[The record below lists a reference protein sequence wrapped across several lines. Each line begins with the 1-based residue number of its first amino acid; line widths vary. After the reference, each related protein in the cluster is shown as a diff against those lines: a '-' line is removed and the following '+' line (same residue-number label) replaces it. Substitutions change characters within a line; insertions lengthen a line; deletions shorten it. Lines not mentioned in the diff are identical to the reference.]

1 MTTADGLVWVFL
13 IALALLA
20 GLIDSLAGGGGLIT
34 VPGFFILMGPGPEA
48 IGTNKILA
56 VTASGAALLA
66 YWKNAQIEARL
77 IGIALIATGLGAF
90 SGARVAP
97 HLPNEFFRWLVIALA
112 PAMMW
117 LVLNKDVWQSRWVDT
132 EPRPSPLTTLWQ
144 AGVGV
149 FFAGFYDG
157 LAGPGGGTLMFLALY
172 FLGRAPLPMA
182 IGTSK
187 LANLASA
194 LVSLGTYE
202 IQGLVRWDIG
212 WLGALPIGAGAF
224 IGASW
229 IARLGRGQRPEA
241 SMRLQKLARQALFV
255 IAGLMLL
262 RLAFDLGEQA
272 LPIFTD
278 RD

>member
-1 MTTADGLVWVFL
+1 V
-13 IALALLA
+13 
-20 GLIDSLAGGGGLIT
+20 DSS
-34 VPGFFILMGPGPEA
+34 P
-48 IGTNKILA
+48 K
-56 VTASGAALLA
+56 
-66 YWKNAQIEARL
+66 
-77 IGIALIATGLGAF
+77 
-90 SGARVAP
+90 
-97 HLPNEFFRWLVIALA
+97 
-112 PAMMW
+112 
-117 LVLNKDVWQSRWVDT
+117 
-132 EPRPSPLTTLWQ
+132 PSPQTTLWQ

-149 FFAGFYDG
+149 FLAGFYDG

-172 FLGRAPLPMA
+172 FLGRTPLPLA

-194 LVSLGTYE
+194 LVSLATYE
-202 IQGLVRWDIG
+202 AQGLVRWEIG
-212 WLGALPIGAGAF
+212 WLGAIPIGAGAF

-229 IARLGRGQRPEA
+229 IARLGRVQRPEA
-241 SMRLQKLARQALFV
+241 SVRLQKLARQALFI